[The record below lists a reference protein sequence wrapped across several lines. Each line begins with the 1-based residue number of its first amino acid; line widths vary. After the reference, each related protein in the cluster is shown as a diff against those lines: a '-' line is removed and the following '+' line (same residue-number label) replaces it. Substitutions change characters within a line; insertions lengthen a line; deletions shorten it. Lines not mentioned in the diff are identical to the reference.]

1 MLRQGGGKM
10 RPLPIVLSGLT
21 IPAMILAGRLI
32 CRDISAHLD
41 RGHIRLSAA
50 DYASNSPWIE
60 GGTGLFGAAAILS
73 ASTDHMALITA
84 VLVGWFG
91 LIAII
96 DHRHGVVPDRLVRPA
111 LWVGLILAAC
121 GQAILTPAAAI
132 LGAAGAWTGITALRG
147 FAARYL
153 PNRRPP
159 QLGDGDVKL
168 AAALGAWLGLWPA
181 LAAFAIAAALL
192 AIFAAVR
199 GTSRTQA
206 FAPAFCLTALCLFVL
221 QPFSSFDLG
230 TRL

>member
-1 MLRQGGGKM
+1 M
-10 RPLPIVLSGLT
+10 RTLPVVLAGMT
-21 IPAMILAGRLI
+21 IPVTILAGRLI
-32 CRDISAHLD
+32 CRDISAFLD
-41 RGHIRLSAA
+41 RGLIRLKSLGETT
-50 DYASNSPWIE
+50 SSPWIE
-60 GGTGLFGAAAILS
+60 GGTALAGTLAILS
-73 ASTDHMALITA
+73 ASTDGMAISAAL
-84 VLVGWFG
+84 LVGWFG

-96 DHRHGVVPDRLVRPA
+96 DHCHGVIPDRLVRPA
-111 LWVGLILAAC
+111 LWVGLTLAAC
-121 GQAILTPAAAI
+121 GLSAVTPAAAI
-132 LGAAGAWTGITALRG
+132 AGAGGAWTGIAALRVL
-147 FAARYL
+147 AAQVL

-181 LAAFAIAAALL
+181 LSAFAIAAALL

-199 GTSRTQA
+199 GTPRTQA

>member
-1 MLRQGGGKM
+1 
-10 RPLPIVLSGLT
+10 
-21 IPAMILAGRLI
+21 
-32 CRDISAHLD
+32 
-41 RGHIRLSAA
+41 
-50 DYASNSPWIE
+50 
-60 GGTGLFGAAAILS
+60 
-73 ASTDHMALITA
+73 DHMALITA